1 MKVSPR
7 SRLQIRLQ
15 NIGFFILF
23 LAVMGM
29 LAWLSTRYTFVS
41 DWTAS
46 GRNSLSEASVK
57 LLDTIE
63 GPVTITAVV
72 SGGANSNEVN
82 KYITDLIGRYQRYKQ
97 DIRLTFINPDVDPQ
111 QVRELGVTAPV
122 ELIVRY
128 KNKRESVQA
137 PTEQNLTNAIYRVI
151 RAEQHWIVF
160 LEGHGERSS
169 KGSANHDLN
178 LWSQQLENKGFK
190 IQTLNLGTSPVIT
203 DNTTVLV
210 IASPAVNLLPGEVHI
225 INEYLDKGGNLLW
238 MHDPGS
244 LHGLEPI
251 AEHLGIEFHPGTI
264 VDVNAKRFGI
274 SDPRFAIVGDY
285 PSHPVTRAFNVV
297 TLFPQAAG
305 IDLQLPK
312 DWKGEAFLLSH
323 ASSWSETGKLAG
335 TIKMDPD
342 TDIQGPLNIGV
353 ALTRELSDTDVPDE
367 TETKNTDDD
376 NQLSRQQR
384 VVVVGDGD
392 FLSNAFLGNAG
403 NLDLGLNIVNW
414 LSHDDSFI
422 AIPAKTAIDTK
433 LELSDVSGAIIGF
446 SFLFVL
452 PAGLFGLGMFIWWRR
467 RNR

>member
-1 MKVSPR
+1 MKVSPK
-7 SRLQIRLQ
+7 SRLKIRLQ
-15 NIGFFILF
+15 NISFFILF
-23 LAVMGM
+23 LTVMGM
-29 LAWLSTRYTFVS
+29 LAWLSTRYIFVS

-46 GRNSLSEASVK
+46 GRNSLSGASVK

-63 GPVTITAVV
+63 GPVTIIAVV

-97 DIRLTFINPDVDPQ
+97 DIRLTFINPDIDPQ
-111 QVRELGVTAPV
+111 QVRELGVTAPI

-128 KNKRESVQA
+128 KNKRENVQT

-178 LWSQQLENKGFK
+178 LWRQQLENKGFK
-190 IQTLNLGTSPVIT
+190 IQTLNLGTSPVIN

-225 INEYLDKGGNLLW
+225 INEYLNKGGNLLW

-244 LHGLEPI
+244 LHGLGPI
-251 AEHLGIEFHPGTI
+251 AEHLGIEFYPGTI

-274 SDPRFAIVGDY
+274 SDPRFAVVGDY
-285 PSHPVTRAFNVV
+285 PSHPITNAFNVV
-297 TLFPQAAG
+297 TLFPQSAG
-305 IDLQLPK
+305 IDLQPPK
-312 DWKGEAFLLSH
+312 DWQGGAFLLSNT
-323 ASSWSETGKLAG
+323 SSWSETGKLAG
-335 TIKMDPD
+335 TIKMDPE

-353 ALTRELSDTDVPDE
+353 ALTRELSDTDKSGEDE
-367 TETKNTDDD
+367 QSSE
-376 NQLSRQQR
+376 QQR
-384 VVVVGDGD
+384 VVVIGDGD

-446 SFLFVL
+446 GFLFVL